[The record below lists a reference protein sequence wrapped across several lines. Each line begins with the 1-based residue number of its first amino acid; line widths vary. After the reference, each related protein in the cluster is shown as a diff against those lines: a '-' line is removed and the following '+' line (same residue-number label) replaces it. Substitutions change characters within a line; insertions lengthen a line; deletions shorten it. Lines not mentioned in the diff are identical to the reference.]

1 MTDKYIRAI
10 NRAIVLL
17 PDEYQDEREAA
28 RTALH
33 RLFRK
38 QVKTKRKLARLRA
51 LWQASGITV
60 RSMEAELEH
69 LRKQVSPSWFLLGTW
84 QKRAKTAEAELERLR
99 ERLGSD
105 ERIKAELRL
114 KKAEAELERLRE
126 ERDRYRFIAMERT
139 DPVPGLA
146 ERDALKAE
154 LERLR
159 AENASLVDRHNRE
172 SHGTAS
178 HEALAYDQLMAE
190 LERLRKENEHEKYHR
205 IEAEKKTSR
214 TLARL
219 HRIEEAVSKAL
230 EELKDPAPDLYTWQ
244 YVVTVLRAALEER

>member
-114 KKAEAELERLRE
+114 KKAEAELERLRK

-146 ERDALKAE
+146 ERDALK
-154 LERLR
+154 
-159 AENASLVDRHNRE
+159 
-172 SHGTAS
+172 
-178 HEALAYDQLMAE
+178 AE

-244 YVVTVLRAALEER
+244 YVVTVLRAALEGGGPPSFGDVAKRAGFP

>member
-114 KKAEAELERLRE
+114 KKAEAELERLRK

-146 ERDALKAE
+146 ERDALK
-154 LERLR
+154 
-159 AENASLVDRHNRE
+159 
-172 SHGTAS
+172 
-178 HEALAYDQLMAE
+178 AE

>member
-154 LERLR
+154 VERLR
-159 AENASLVDRHNRE
+159 EHLRLEHSDEN
-172 SHGTAS
+172 T
-178 HEALAYDQLMAE
+178 Y
-190 LERLRKENEHEKYHR
+190 
-205 IEAEKKTSR
+205 
-214 TLARL
+214 ARL